1 MRLYFGF
8 RWYERDAW
16 YKARIQKPE
25 IVPNL
30 HIIDPDRIVKT
41 FEERTKV
48 ERSRE
53 IDIGFKKREEQ
64 LNIERDEALL
74 EKLARK
80 RECEL

>member
-1 MRLYFGF
+1 M
-8 RWYERDAW
+8 
-16 YKARIQKPE
+16 
-25 IVPNL
+25 

-48 ERSRE
+48 ERLRE
-53 IDIGFKKREEQ
+53 IDIGFKKREEK

-80 RECEL
+80 RECELLTVNYFYN